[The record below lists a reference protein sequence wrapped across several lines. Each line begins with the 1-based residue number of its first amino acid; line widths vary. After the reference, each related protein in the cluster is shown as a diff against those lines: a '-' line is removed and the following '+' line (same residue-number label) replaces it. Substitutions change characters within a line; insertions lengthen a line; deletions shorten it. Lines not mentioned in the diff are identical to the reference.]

1 MTEDKANVFRQDINL
16 HQSTRWHNRIDVM
29 SNSQKSFGI
38 RRKSSSKR
46 KMKTN

>member
-29 SNSQKSFGI
+29 SNSQKSLVLEESLHQ
-38 RRKSSSKR
+38 KEK
-46 KMKTN
+46 